1 MQVNRYRCKP
11 FHRTNMRSL
20 LILDNCRALKF
31 TPISKGVRVTQLV
44 TNIKEHVTVLN
55 KHSQP
60 FNTTRDIV
68 TKKHTFLPRS
78 SLPSNST
85 GLPAAGQPN
94 ASSNARAH
102 PVSMPPSRSGSHSD
116 LASLN
121 HPSNRLNLDD
131 HPALSG
137 SAGGSTS
144 TSPGH
149 GAAHWSHSGSPAG
162 AIAGPSNS
170 GVSAPV
176 SGQSSASQSR
186 VGSRPPSPERIYY
199 GRHSTDPEF
208 AGLVDE
214 EAGEEVD
221 VDAVIEIPI
230 PLHAS
235 PSHSLE
241 PVLVSHKIKWSAFI
255 KNLDGHTSEL
265 RCALPIHIL
274 SPLLTEEARLASSG
288 TRSLLFG
295 PSGVLVPAA
304 EGIQQVD
311 LPSYADHIRDRVA
324 TIDSA
329 SSHTNLAAAHT
340 NTVQNNTSFMRSP
353 WATPIA
359 SPEQHPVPDTH
370 SPGDYFPTRPIN
382 WADSELLSTL
392 AISSPIDSQHPHHQS
407 RGSSSH
413 GSPATSRPG
422 SRPGSRGGSRN
433 NSRPASRASSPTR
446 GDTSRDDEGIN
457 MAATAGRETEARPTS
472 SRGTSSGFLSH
483 LPKPLR
489 PFTGL
494 GGSSS
499 SNSSSAH
506 LNRSAGVQPEDR
518 SMSTGS
524 LSNFF
529 SSHGHSRSFLG
540 RHNND
545 QVHSDSA
552 SMYSP
557 RHSPNDV
564 TDGPRPGDLQA
575 ALEAAQAK
583 QQDKGKKKAHFSLD
597 TIKGKGRSRGSAF
610 SGLLHEDDDEDQDP
624 DVSDDHPTQQH
635 SSRDSPS
642 HEHAPDV
649 HADGSPAVEDETGT
663 RILSQVPSYQVA
675 SRGFLGG
682 VIPLSAN
689 KGLPSYDE
697 SEMLSRPGSPLQRTD
712 TSATRSSVST
722 QGSASSRER
731 RGD

>member
-1 MQVNRYRCKP
+1 MVY
-11 FHRTNMRSL
+11 S
-20 LILDNCRALKF
+20 ALKF

-55 KHSQP
+55 KNSQP

-85 GLPAAGQPN
+85 GLPIPGTQHTFSAG
-94 ASSNARAH
+94 AH
-102 PVSMPPSRSGSHSD
+102 PVSMPPSRTGSHTD
-116 LASLN
+116 LASLGQ
-121 HPSNRLNLDD
+121 HSNRLNLDD
-131 HPALSG
+131 HPVL
-137 SAGGSTS
+137 AGGGSS
-144 TSPGH
+144 SSSPGH
-149 GAAHWSHSGSPAG
+149 TGSPAN
-162 AIAGPSNS
+162 AHAGPS
-170 GVSAPV
+170 GTVSAPV

-186 VGSRPPSPERIYY
+186 VPSRPSSPERIYY
-199 GRHSTDPEF
+199 GRHTADPEF

-274 SPLLTEEARLASSG
+274 SPLLAEEARLASSG

-311 LPSYADHIRDRVA
+311 LPSYADHVRDRVA
-324 TIDSA
+324 NLETA
-329 SSHTNLAAAHT
+329 AATTHLAAPAT
-340 NTVQNNTSFMRSP
+340 NTVQNNTSFVRSP
-353 WATPIA
+353 WATPIG
-359 SPEQHPVPDTH
+359 SPEQYLHDPH
-370 SPGDYFPTRPIN
+370 SPNSYFPTRPIN

-392 AISSPIDSQHPHHQS
+392 AISSPSESQHPHHQS

-422 SRPGSRGGSRN
+422 SRPGSRAGSRA

-446 GDTSRDDEGIN
+446 GENRDEDGIV
-457 MAATAGRETEARPTS
+457 MAPAAGSAASHPEARPTS
-472 SRGTSSGFLSH
+472 SRGSSSGFLSH

-494 GGSSS
+494 GGSISS
-499 SNSSSAH
+499 GPSSTH
-506 LNRSAGVQPEDR
+506 LNKSSPGVHSEDR

-540 RHNND
+540 RHAAD
-545 QVHSDSA
+545 QAHSDNA
-552 SMYSP
+552 STYSP

-564 TDGPRPGDLQA
+564 TAGPRPGDLQA

-597 TIKGKGRSRGSAF
+597 TLNKKGKGKGRAGAF
-610 SGLLHEDDDEDQDP
+610 SNLLHDDEDEDHDP
-624 DVSDDHPTQQH
+624 DVSDDHHPHPH
-635 SSRDSPS
+635 SPMHDQS
-642 HEHAPDV
+642 
-649 HADGSPAVEDETGT
+649 ADGVHDEASVGDDESGA
-663 RILSQVPSYQVA
+663 RILSQVPSYRVA

-682 VIPLSAN
+682 VVPLSAN
-689 KGLPSYDE
+689 QGLPSYDE
-697 SEMLSRPGSPLQRTD
+697 SEALSRPGSPLQRTD
-712 TSATRSSVST
+712 TAVTTASRSSAST
-722 QGSASSRER
+722 T
-731 RGD
+731 